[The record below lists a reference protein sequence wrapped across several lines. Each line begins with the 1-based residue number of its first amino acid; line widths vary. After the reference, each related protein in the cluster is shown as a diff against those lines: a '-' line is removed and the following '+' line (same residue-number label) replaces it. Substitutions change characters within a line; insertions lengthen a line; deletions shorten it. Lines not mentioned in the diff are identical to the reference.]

1 MTKDEALQMCLE
13 YIETD
18 AHERKYVR
26 HAIKEALAQP
36 AQEPDACCAECG
48 KKKSDGWALYCVKCV
63 EDTPAKR
70 PWIGLTDEEIV
81 KIISSNN
88 STGLWQIAIQIE
100 SALKSKN
107 T

>member
-1 MTKDEALQMCLE
+1 MTNDESLKLALE
-13 YIETD
+13 
-18 AHERKYVR
+18 
-26 HAIKEALAQP
+26 
-36 AQEPDACCAECG
+36 ACCAECG
-48 KKKSDGWALYCVKCV
+48 KKQSDGWFLYCVECV
-63 EDTPAKR
+63 DDKSAKR

-100 SALKSKN
+100 SALRSKN